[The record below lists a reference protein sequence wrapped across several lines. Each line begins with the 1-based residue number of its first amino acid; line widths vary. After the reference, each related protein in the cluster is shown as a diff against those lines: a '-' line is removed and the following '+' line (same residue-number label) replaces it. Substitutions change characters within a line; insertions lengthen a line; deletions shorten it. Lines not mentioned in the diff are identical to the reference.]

1 MKRSRSSVL
10 GACFLPLIGLL
21 LLIVIVA
28 AGFTLSIPSRAEKMF
43 GPPSP
48 GLSPRQRYSLSFLLL
63 LQARDLNKPA
73 DPNGNPFSF
82 QVELGESTPSM
93 IERLWQEGLIPNQ
106 GAFRSYLQYTG
117 FDTTLQAGDYT
128 LSPAMTS
135 VEIAH
140 ALQDATPKTVE
151 FNVLAGWRLEEIA
164 ASLPTSGLVITPE
177 EFLSA
182 AQTSPAGYSFS
193 PEIPAGVSS
202 EGFMFPD
209 TYELPRDIKADAM
222 VNTLLN
228 RFETQVGPDIREG
241 IKQQGLSL
249 FEGVILASIVERESI
264 VEEEMPLIAS
274 VYLNRRTAS
283 MKLDADPTVQYAIGY
298 NTTQHTWWT
307 NPLSMS
313 DLEVDSPYNTYL
325 INNLPPGPI
334 CNPSLNALHAVAFP
348 AQTPYYYFRAA
359 CDGSGKHLFAETFE
373 QHKANSCP

>member
-1 MKRSRSSVL
+1 
-10 GACFLPLIGLL
+10 
-21 LLIVIVA
+21 
-28 AGFTLSIPSRAEKMF
+28 
-43 GPPSP
+43 
-48 GLSPRQRYSLSFLLL
+48 
-63 LQARDLNKPA
+63 
-73 DPNGNPFSF
+73 
-82 QVELGESTPSM
+82 M
-93 IERLWQEGLIPNQ
+93 IERLWKEGLIPNQ

-117 FDTTLQAGDYT
+117 LDTTLQAGDYT

-193 PEIPAGVSS
+193 PEIPARASS

-209 TYELPRDIKADAM
+209 TYELPRDIKVDTM

-241 IKQQGLSL
+241 FKQQGLSL

-274 VYLNRRTAS
+274 VYLNRRTAN

-298 NTTQHTWWT
+298 NTTQRTWWT